1 MKIGMY
7 GGIDNGYVRDRSMDY
22 IAIDQGLTYLA
33 REGIKPVIAIGDFD
47 SLNDKRLL
55 EGVPNLKYQPIKDDT
70 DTALAIKWA
79 IANGYDEMDITG
91 VMQGRMDHFL
101 AVLCLL
107 ERYRDYRIT
116 LYDQKNCMRLLKAGS
131 YDIDCQQY
139 HYFSV
144 FAIQDTVLTLQ
155 HCDYALDHYL
165 LKRHDPLCVSNQ
177 CKHILHLETTEDI
190 LFIQAS

>member
-7 GGIDNGYVRDRSMDY
+7 GGIDNGHVRDRSIDY

-33 REGIKPVIAIGDFD
+33 REGIKPIIAIGDFD
-47 SLNDKRLL
+47 SLKDKRLL
-55 EGVPNLKYQPIKDDT
+55 EGVPSLKYRPVKDDT

-79 IANGYDEMDITG
+79 IAKGFDEMEITG
-91 VMQGRMDHFL
+91 VLQGRMDHFL

-107 ERYRDYRIT
+107 EEYRDYRIT
-116 LYDQKNCMRLLKAGS
+116 LYDSKNCIRLLKAGS
-131 YDIDCQQY
+131 YDINCQQY

-144 FAIQDTVLTLQ
+144 FAFQDTVLTLK
-155 HCDYALDHYL
+155 HCDYELDHYF
-165 LKRHDPLCVSNQ
+165 LKRQDPLCVSNQ
-177 CKHILHLETTEDI
+177 CKDVLHLETTNDI